1 MAPTKIDICNMALGF
16 IGTRM
21 IQASELTSSP
31 PNSPEAVQCLLYW
44 DRARRAVLTDFVC
57 EFSVRRN
64 ALSTSSA
71 TSATSSN
78 WAGKYTYPANALKIL
93 SVHSGTDDEREPF
106 EVDYVSDTQCVIL
119 TDATSPQCVYVV
131 DVEDLTQWNE
141 TFVNAMALKLAILIS
156 TALLKNNPEKIK
168 ELASL
173 YQAAMPR
180 GMWGEGGWAVNEVN
194 TKLGVMNMALGLV
207 GARMITSVT
216 ENVPEAVQCNLYW
229 DRARRSVLRDFPY
242 RFAVRHIEPSTA
254 TMPPVYGGEWT
265 NCYAAPA
272 DMLKVL
278 SVCTTVDKQ
287 ARQPFAVEYLSTG
300 AVILCNVASAQAT
313 YIADV
318 TDPALWD
325 EKFTAAMAAKLALF
339 VCGPLLSGEKDAG
352 LNKAKELGEL
362 YKASIP
368 QEPEWELGGW
378 AASGETERLNVCNI
392 ALGYLGVKMITHLGE
407 DVPES
412 VQCRLNWDRARR
424 SVLRDYPFRFA
435 VHRGTLSSTT
445 KPSAY
450 GGTWSNAYAYP
461 ADALRVISL
470 HDGSESEERLPF
482 AVEYTANGP
491 VLLCNKAS
499 GVQAVYIADVEST
512 ALWDEQFTTCM
523 GLRLAMLISGALLP
537 PEAHQAKMKELLE
550 LYQRSLPGERMKEEN
565 WAVEADQTKLDIC
578 NTALSFVGANM
589 IASVS
594 ENCPEAVQCNLHWE
608 RARRAVLRDYPY
620 RFSIHREALTPTD
633 LPDVYGGE
641 WSEAYSWPE
650 DALRVLSV
658 HDADDKEARQ
668 PFAVEY
674 MTDGTVILCNV
685 EDAEVSLIADVEDPE
700 LWDEKFISAMARRLA
715 LEIAPALLPPDK
727 LQGKMQEL
735 TQLYQM
741 ALPGLPMVEENWAV
755 EQNSTRLNIC
765 NMALGYVEAR
775 TISSISENIPE
786 AIQCSL
792 HWDNARRSTLRDFP
806 YRFAQQRFQLEEV
819 ALPALYQRKSLFG
832 AGTFWALVYG
842 NSLIKAGGGGL
853 QWSHCYKVPEC
864 LKIVRVHDGRDRVH
878 RIPFAIELVDGSPC
892 IFTNIAR
899 AQATCTIDIEDV
911 DQWDELFVQAMA
923 RKLAILIYP
932 ALRKERGNGPSRS

>member
-1 MAPTKIDICNMALGF
+1 MAPTKLDICNMALGF
-16 IGTRM
+16 IGTRT
-21 IQASELTSSP
+21 IQGSELTSSP

-57 EFSVRRN
+57 EFSVRRS

-71 TSATSSN
+71 TSATASN
-78 WAGKYTYPANALKIL
+78 WAGKYAYPSNALKIL

-180 GMWGEGGWAVNEVN
+180 GLWGEGGWAVNETN

-207 GARMITSVT
+207 GVRMVTSVT

-242 RFAVRHIEPSTA
+242 RFAVRRSALTPIGSFPS
-254 TMPPVYGGEWT
+254 VYDGEWT
-265 NCYAAPA
+265 NCYTAPA

-278 SVCTTVDKQ
+278 SIGTATDKQ
-287 ARQPFAVEYLSTG
+287 TRQAFSVEHLASG
-300 AVILCNVASAQAT
+300 PAIFCNVANAQCT
-313 YIADV
+313 YTADV
-318 TDPALWD
+318 TDPSKWD
-325 EKFTAAMAAKLALF
+325 EKFTAAMAAKLALYI
-339 VCGPLLSGEKDAG
+339 CGPLLAGEKDQG

-368 QEPEWELGGW
+368 QDQSWEEGGW
-378 AASGETERLNVCNI
+378 ASSGDSERLNISNM
-392 ALGYLGVKMITHLGE
+392 ALGY
-407 DVPES
+407 
-412 VQCRLNWDRARR
+412 
-424 SVLRDYPFRFA
+424 
-435 VHRGTLSSTT
+435 
-445 KPSAY
+445 
-450 GGTWSNAYAYP
+450 
-461 ADALRVISL
+461 
-470 HDGSESEERLPF
+470 
-482 AVEYTANGP
+482 
-491 VLLCNKAS
+491 
-499 GVQAVYIADVEST
+499 
-512 ALWDEQFTTCM
+512 
-523 GLRLAMLISGALLP
+523 
-537 PEAHQAKMKELLE
+537 
-550 LYQRSLPGERMKEEN
+550 
-565 WAVEADQTKLDIC
+565 
-578 NTALSFVGANM
+578 VGANM
-589 IASVS
+589 ISS
-594 ENCPEAVQCNLHWE
+594 LTENVPEAVQCNLHWD
-608 RARRAVLRDYPY
+608 RARRKVLRDYPY
-620 RFSIHREALTPTD
+620 RFSIHRDVLTVGTMPEA
-633 LPDVYGGE
+633 YGGDWE
-641 WSEAYSWPE
+641 KAYAWPL

-658 HDADDKEARQ
+658 HDPEDREARQ
-668 PFAVEY
+668 PFAIEY
-674 MTDGTVILCNV
+674 TGSGPLILCNV
-685 EDAEVSLIADVEDPE
+685 TDAEVTYIADVEDTA
-700 LWDEKFISAMARRLA
+700 LWDEKFIDAMARRLA
-715 LEIAPALLPPDK
+715 IEIATALLPAEK
-727 LQGKMQEL
+727 MQGKMQEL
-735 TQLYQM
+735 HNLYQM
-741 ALPGLPMVEENWAV
+741 ALPGPPMVEENWAV

-775 TISSISENIPE
+775 TISSITENIPE

-832 AGTFWALVYG
+832 AGTFWDLVYG
-842 NSLIKAGGGGL
+842 GSLIKAGGGGL

-878 RIPFAIELVDGSPC
+878 RIPFAIELVDGAPC
-892 IFTNIAR
+892 IFTNVAR

-911 DQWDELFVQAMA
+911 GQWDELFVQAMA

-932 ALRKERGNGPSRS
+932 ALRKERGNGTPRS